1 MKLKRRLNIPEN
13 VLVASSTPLRHAR
26 FHYWTPAEHLEYAE
40 RGFLFDWV
48 QTHRRAAMYLYLW
61 SKVVSLLR
69 YTLIP
74 GFGGRISARKRRS
87 ATRGRGY
94 RAPGEMLPGRGGSGA
109 GLPGIL
115 AGLGGSDTGLR
126 GKCYRASE
134 EICAQIYLQ
143 IGGFWKNG

>member
-1 MKLKRRLNIPEN
+1 VKLKRRLNIPEN

-87 ATRGRGY
+87 ATRVRG
-94 RAPGEMLPGRGGSGA
+94 
-109 GLPGIL
+109 
-115 AGLGGSDTGLR
+115 TGLR
-126 GKCYRASE
+126 GKCYRAVGE
-134 EICAQIYLQ
+134 VVP
-143 IGGFWKNG
+143 GFRGN